1 MFWIWAAV
9 VVVALFALAW
19 ISSGR
24 AKKRFGN
31 PDANG
36 ANTAAAKGYAA
47 MKDIGRNDNTGIGGP
62 SGV

>member
-19 ISSGR
+19 FVSGR
-24 AKKRFGN
+24 QKKKFGN

-36 ANTAAAKGYAA
+36 ANTGAAKGYAA
-47 MKDIGRNDNTGIGGP
+47 MKDVRREGGGNGPGGI
-62 SGV
+62 

>member
-19 ISSGR
+19 FVSGFQ
-24 AKKRFGN
+24 KKKFGN

-36 ANTAAAKGYAA
+36 ANTDGAKGYAA
-47 MKDIGRNDNTGIGGP
+47 MKNIGRDNGGP
-62 SGV
+62 ANM